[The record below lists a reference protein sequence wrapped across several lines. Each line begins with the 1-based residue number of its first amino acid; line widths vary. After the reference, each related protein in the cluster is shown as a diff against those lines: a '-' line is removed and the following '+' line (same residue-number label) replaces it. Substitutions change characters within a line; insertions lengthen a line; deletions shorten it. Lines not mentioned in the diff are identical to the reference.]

1 MLCTAWRGPAA
12 LRSVTMLPA
21 LLPSSS
27 SCWGTGEFW
36 PTLAAETHHARM
48 GEQGNLSTAPGQVSW
63 ELGVYFWFSPQ
74 RSREPNGAEQL
85 LGGQSMVLVMEAD
98 PLGTRGTAGGSAR
111 LLQPCPQQSAPGC
124 AKVALS
130 DHPFPFTPA
139 ARLLLLWRLP
149 SSRVVVMKS
158 LYLHKVIVHVIK
170 KKRSFI
176 DKCQIY
182 PLSWLNNS

>member
-1 MLCTAWRGPAA
+1 
-12 LRSVTMLPA
+12 
-21 LLPSSS
+21 
-27 SCWGTGEFW
+27 
-36 PTLAAETHHARM
+36 
-48 GEQGNLSTAPGQVSW
+48 
-63 ELGVYFWFSPQ
+63 
-74 RSREPNGAEQL
+74 
-85 LGGQSMVLVMEAD
+85 MVLVMEAD

-111 LLQPCPQQSAPGC
+111 LLQPCPRQSAPGC

-170 KKRSFI
+170 KKEVLLINVKSI
-176 DKCQIY
+176 
-182 PLSWLNNS
+182 P